1 MKSLVFGCRIGRTF
15 LAVVGASAAL
25 GLGGCGKEPPK
36 KVDDEPKKTT
46 PVPSDMV
53 FNDFVPSG
61 GGGSIVGVK
70 TDGGML
76 EGGMASAEG
85 PPGDPGG
92 AAPGGPGDEPM
103 KLKVLEP
110 GADPRVARKYT
121 FTANRSDKRL
131 ITVRQSAGREGGG
144 PPQEGAFAITVD
156 FVPKQVKPAAT
167 KFEVKVLK
175 VDLPD
180 AQGPMKAQ
188 AAAQLAPFTGLTGN
202 FDVTSQGEIGEIEF
216 KADEK
221 MAGPGAEVIISS
233 LQQSLELL
241 VPPFP
246 LEPIGV
252 GARWERKVERK
263 ERGQE
268 NTAKHTFT
276 LKELTADGGVV
287 TAEFEV
293 ASPKHPFQQRGVPPG
308 ATEEVKGK
316 GAYTYSFKFDHIATK
331 VEGDMTILRKIE
343 LLDPKGQKQQDVT
356 VVKLKSKLEPAG
368 GGGGG
373 GAAPAPT
380 GAPKP

>member
-1 MKSLVFGCRIGRTF
+1 MKPLVFGLGLT
-15 LAVVGASAAL
+15 LA
-25 GLGGCGKEPPK
+25 LGGCSKDPPK

-70 TDGGML
+70 TDGGLL
-76 EGGMASAEG
+76 EGGMASAEEA
-85 PPGDPGG
+85 PPGDPG
-92 AAPGGPGDEPM
+92 AAPGAPGDEQM
-103 KLKVLEP
+103 KLKVLEA
-110 GADPRVARKYT
+110 GADPRAARKYA

-144 PPQEGAFAITVD
+144 PAQEGAFAITVD
-156 FVPKQVKPAAT
+156 FVPKQVKPTAT
-167 KFEVKVLK
+167 KFELKVLK

-180 AQGPMKAQ
+180 AQGAMKAQ
-188 AAAQLAPFTGLTGN
+188 AAAQLAPFTGLIGN
-202 FDVTSQGEIGEIEF
+202 FDITSQGEIGEIDF

-246 LEPIGV
+246 VEPIGV

-268 NTAKHTFT
+268 NTAKHVFT
-276 LKELTADGGVV
+276 LKELTGDGGVV

-316 GAYTYSFKFDHIATK
+316 GAYTYTFKFDHIATK

-343 LLDPKGQKQQDVT
+343 LVDPKGQKQQDVT
-356 VVKLKSKLEPAG
+356 VVKLKSRLEPSVAGGGAG
-368 GGGGG
+368 GGG
-373 GAAPAPT
+373 APAPT
-380 GAPKP
+380 AAPKP